1 MSSLVTLFSF
11 GDFSRQLWAAR
22 TALSRD
28 KGTPSKNFAESLC
41 RHPLSYF
48 CKLIFVSQGCHR
60 LPDIIKTKSGGESGC
75 SGASRKYSTRG
86 LWSADGALQATRKP
100 RLEAPLAHIF
110 KVLVSNE
117 YYCAGGM
124 RLDKGNGQSRHWGL
138 Q

>member
-11 GDFSRQLWAAR
+11 GDFSRQLWAVR

-28 KGTPSKNFAESLC
+28 KGTPSKNFAQSLC
-41 RHPLSYF
+41 KHSLSCF
-48 CKLIFVSQGCHR
+48 CKLIFVFQGCHR